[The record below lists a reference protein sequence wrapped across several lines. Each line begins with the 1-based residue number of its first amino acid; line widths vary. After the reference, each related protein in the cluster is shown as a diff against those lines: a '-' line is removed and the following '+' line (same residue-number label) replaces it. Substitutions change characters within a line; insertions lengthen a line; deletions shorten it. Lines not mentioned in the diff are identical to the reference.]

1 MSAPVVQETR
11 AKMEQAAGHLVQQL
25 GAVRTGRASVALL
38 DGIMVDYYG
47 TPRPLKQVA
56 SITAPESRLLTIQPW
71 EPPMVAPIE
80 KALLASSLGL
90 TPTNDGK
97 VIRLA
102 LPPLTEERR
111 KELAKVIKKMGEDAK
126 VAIRNI
132 RRDTNELLK
141 QQQKETKLSE
151 DAARAAQQEIQ
162 KLTDHYTLKIDETVK
177 KKEKEILEF

>member
-1 MSAPVVQETR
+1 MSAQDAR
-11 AKMEQAAGHLVQQL
+11 AKMEQAVGHFVQQL
-25 GAVRTGRASVALL
+25 GTVRTGRASVALL

-56 SITAPESRLLTIQPW
+56 SLTSPESRLLTIQPW
-71 EPPMVAPIE
+71 EPPLIAAIE
-80 KALLASSLGL
+80 KALLGSSLGL

-97 VIRLA
+97 IIRLA
-102 LPPLTEERR
+102 MPPLTEERR

-141 QQQKETKLSE
+141 QQQKEAKLSE

-162 KLTDHYTLKIDETVK
+162 KLTDQSTLKIDDAIK